1 MMPFPVIL
9 TTVLLIKIYFNN
21 EPFTWKSVLLLAFLS
36 AFGLSIKLTYLPLWF
51 IPFFVIEGWKKK
63 LGFVVAAFL
72 MFFIIAFPMTVQFSF
87 FWSWVKSLFMHS
99 GTYGAGDTNIID
111 FASLGTNLK
120 ELFGYE
126 KRFFYVYF
134 ALFGTLLGFLI
145 YFRKKA
151 EKRIVLLALGVIF
164 TIALQILM
172 VGKHYAHR
180 YFIPVLMLSPLMVFI
195 VAEMVKKFYP
205 KRITVILIKVAIV
218 GLLIWNVQF
227 NRVWLPIKTEAMG
240 NDIENRLPTWHFAQT
255 LEKNSYKII
264 TSQNYGCPFIEY
276 TLFYSQV
283 WANHKKREEYQ
294 PILNKLYPNSF
305 SYFTWSD
312 EMKYWG
318 EKFSADSVITSGLN
332 AYLYLERDE
341 QILFDKSIEKLHKED
356 TTQFT
361 VDSKILYRN
370 PVTTEIIYQ
379 LTFNQV
385 EPGKTE

>member
-1 MMPFPVIL
+1 MRL
-9 TTVLLIKIYFNN
+9 
-21 EPFTWKSVLLLAFLS
+21 
-36 AFGLSIKLTYLPLWF
+36 
-51 IPFFVIEGWKKK
+51 FVIVGCKKK
-63 LGFVVAAFL
+63 LLFVGAAFL
-72 MFFIIAFPMTVQFSF
+72 MFFIIAFPLLLHFNF
-87 FWSWVKSLFMHS
+87 LWGWVKSLFMHS
-99 GTYGAGDTNIID
+99 GTYGAGDSNIID
-111 FASLGTNLK
+111 LVSLRTNIK

-134 ALFGTLLGFLI
+134 TLFGTLLGFLI

-151 EKRIVLLALGVIF
+151 EKRTVLLALGVIF

-205 KRITVILIKVAIV
+205 KRITAILINVAIV
-218 GLLIWNVQF
+218 GLLIWSVQF

-240 NDIENRLPTWHFAQT
+240 TDIENRLPTWHFAQT

-283 WANHKKREEYQ
+283 WANQKKREEYQ

-318 EKFSADSVITSGLN
+318 EKFSADS
-332 AYLYLERDE
+332 
-341 QILFDKSIEKLHKED
+341 
-356 TTQFT
+356 
-361 VDSKILYRN
+361 
-370 PVTTEIIYQ
+370 
-379 LTFNQV
+379 
-385 EPGKTE
+385 